1 MATNVTHPGWMS
13 VHGVRLEI
21 VERGQGRPILWLH
34 GEEGL
39 DPGAQFLDLLAAHG
53 SVLAPS
59 HPGFGHS
66 PDVASIDT
74 VDDLSYL
81 YLDVLAERN
90 LRDVTVVGSSLGGWI
105 AAEMAVKCSD
115 RFSGLVLVAP
125 LGIKVGDR
133 ETRDIPDIFA
143 LPPDEVARLQYR
155 DPAKVAVDHGQLS
168 DDQLTVIARNR
179 EATALY
185 AWEPYF
191 HNPKL
196 RQWLHRITLPTLL
209 LSIDSSPPRT
219 TATRSGP
226 PFRARGSRRSIGPA
240 TSRTS
245 KSRRPSSSASADS
258 SASERRRTLV
268 AMRAWFF
275 SENAYHLLP
284 DSKEYDS
291 IRVKLPN
298 RYYDPKIGAD
308 LYHRFIDEWKIAED
322 LGLEIMVNEHHQTAT
337 NLNPSAAVVMGA
349 LARDTRKAR
358 LLILGNPIANRREP
372 VRVAEE
378 MAMVDVYSRGRLE
391 CGFVRGVPYEMS
403 AGNHRPT

>member
-1 MATNVTHPGWMS
+1 MATNVTHPGWMT

-39 DPGAQFLDLLAAHG
+39 DPGAPFLDLLAAHG

-59 HPGFGHS
+59 HPGFGRS

-155 DPAKVAVDHGQLS
+155 DPAKVAVDHGKLS

-196 RQWLHRITLPTLL
+196 RQWLHRIKLPTVLL
-209 LSIDSSPPRT
+209 WGADDRFV
-219 TATRSGP
+219 TAAYYGDA
-226 PFRARGSRRSIGPA
+226 FRAAIPGARFDTISGAGHFPHIEEPAALVERIGG
-240 TSRTS
+240 
-245 KSRRPSSSASADS
+245 
-258 SASERRRTLV
+258 
-268 AMRAWFF
+268 F
-275 SENAYHLLP
+275 
-284 DSKEYDS
+284 
-291 IRVKLPN
+291 
-298 RYYDPKIGAD
+298 IG
-308 LYHRFIDEWKIAED
+308 E
-322 LGLEIMVNEHHQTAT
+322 
-337 NLNPSAAVVMGA
+337 
-349 LARDTRKAR
+349 RKA
-358 LLILGNPIANRREP
+358 
-372 VRVAEE
+372 
-378 MAMVDVYSRGRLE
+378 
-391 CGFVRGVPYEMS
+391 
-403 AGNHRPT
+403 

>member
-1 MATNVTHPGWMS
+1 MATDVTRPGWVT
-13 VHGVRLEI
+13 VHGVRLE
-21 VERGQGRPILWLH
+21 VVARGQGKPILWLH

-39 DPGAQFLDLLAAHG
+39 DPGAQFLDMLAAHG

-66 PDVASIDT
+66 PDVSSIDT

-81 YLDVLAERN
+81 YLDLVTERD
-90 LRDVTVVGSSLGGWI
+90 LRDVTVVGASMGGWI

-155 DPAKVAVDHGQLS
+155 DPARAAVDAAKLS

-196 RQWLHRITLPTLL
+196 RQRLHRIKLPTLIL
-209 LSIDSSPPRT
+209 
-219 TATRSGP
+219 
-226 PFRARGSRRSIGPA
+226 
-240 TSRTS
+240 
-245 KSRRPSSSASADS
+245 
-258 SASERRRTLV
+258 
-268 AMRAWFF
+268 W
-275 SENAYHLLP
+275 
-284 DSKEYDS
+284 
-291 IRVKLPN
+291 
-298 RYYDPKIGAD
+298 GAD
-308 LYHRFIDEWKIAED
+308 DRFVTAAYYGDAFKAAIPGARFETIAGAGHFPHIE
-322 LGLEIMVNEHHQTAT
+322 E
-337 NLNPSAAVVMGA
+337 PSALVERVRTFIGG
-349 LARDTRKAR
+349 RK
-358 LLILGNPIANRREP
+358 
-372 VRVAEE
+372 
-378 MAMVDVYSRGRLE
+378 
-391 CGFVRGVPYEMS
+391 
-403 AGNHRPT
+403 T

>member
-1 MATNVTHPGWMS
+1 MATNVTQAGWAT
-13 VHGVRLEI
+13 VHGVRLEV

-66 PDVASIDT
+66 PDVARIDT

-81 YLDVLAERN
+81 YLDLLAERD

-155 DPAKVAVDHGQLS
+155 DPAKMAVDHNRLS

-209 LSIDSSPPRT
+209 L
-219 TATRSGP
+219 
-226 PFRARGSRRSIGPA
+226 
-240 TSRTS
+240 
-245 KSRRPSSSASADS
+245 
-258 SASERRRTLV
+258 
-268 AMRAWFF
+268 W
-275 SENAYHLLP
+275 
-284 DSKEYDS
+284 
-291 IRVKLPN
+291 
-298 RYYDPKIGAD
+298 GAD
-308 LYHRFIDEWKIAED
+308 DRFVTAAYYGDAFRTAIPGARFETIPGA
-322 LGLEIMVNEHHQTAT
+322 GHFPHLEE
-337 NLNPSAAVVMGA
+337 PGA
-349 LARDTRKAR
+349 LVERVSGFIGGRKA
-358 LLILGNPIANRREP
+358 
-372 VRVAEE
+372 
-378 MAMVDVYSRGRLE
+378 
-391 CGFVRGVPYEMS
+391 
-403 AGNHRPT
+403 

>member
-1 MATNVTHPGWMS
+1 MASNVTHPGWMI

-59 HPGFGHS
+59 HPGFGRS

-155 DPAKVAVDHGQLS
+155 DPAKMAVDHGKLS

-196 RQWLHRITLPTLL
+196 RQWLHRVTLPTLL
-209 LSIDSSPPRT
+209 L
-219 TATRSGP
+219 
-226 PFRARGSRRSIGPA
+226 
-240 TSRTS
+240 
-245 KSRRPSSSASADS
+245 
-258 SASERRRTLV
+258 
-268 AMRAWFF
+268 W
-275 SENAYHLLP
+275 
-284 DSKEYDS
+284 
-291 IRVKLPN
+291 
-298 RYYDPKIGAD
+298 GAD
-308 LYHRFIDEWKIAED
+308 DRFVTASYYGDAFRTAIPGARFETIDRA
-322 LGLEIMVNEHHQTAT
+322 GHFPHLEE
-337 NLNPSAAVVMGA
+337 PAALVERISGFIGE
-349 LARDTRKAR
+349 RKA
-358 LLILGNPIANRREP
+358 
-372 VRVAEE
+372 
-378 MAMVDVYSRGRLE
+378 
-391 CGFVRGVPYEMS
+391 
-403 AGNHRPT
+403 

>member
-1 MATNVTHPGWMS
+1 MATRVTQPGWAT

-66 PDVASIDT
+66 PDVANIDT

-81 YLDVLAERN
+81 YLDLLAERS

-155 DPAKVAVDHGQLS
+155 DPAKVAVDHAKLS
-168 DDQLTVIARNR
+168 DDQLTTIARNR

-196 RQWLHRITLPTLL
+196 RQWLHRIKLPTMLL
-209 LSIDSSPPRT
+209 WGADDRFV
-219 TATRSGP
+219 TAAYYGDA
-226 PFRARGSRRSIGPA
+226 F
-240 TSRTS
+240 RTS
-245 KSRRPSSSASADS
+245 IPGARFETVAGAGHFPHIEEPVALV
-258 SASERRRTLV
+258 ERI
-268 AMRAWFF
+268 RAF
-275 SENAYHLLP
+275 
-284 DSKEYDS
+284 
-291 IRVKLPN
+291 
-298 RYYDPKIGAD
+298 IG
-308 LYHRFIDEWKIAED
+308 E
-322 LGLEIMVNEHHQTAT
+322 
-337 NLNPSAAVVMGA
+337 
-349 LARDTRKAR
+349 RKA
-358 LLILGNPIANRREP
+358 
-372 VRVAEE
+372 
-378 MAMVDVYSRGRLE
+378 
-391 CGFVRGVPYEMS
+391 
-403 AGNHRPT
+403 